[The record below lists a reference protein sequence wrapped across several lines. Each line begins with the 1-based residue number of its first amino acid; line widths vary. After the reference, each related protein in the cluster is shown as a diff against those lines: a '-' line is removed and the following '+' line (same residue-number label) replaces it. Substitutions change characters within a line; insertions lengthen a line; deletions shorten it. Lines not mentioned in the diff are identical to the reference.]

1 MQENLNSDVQRA
13 EALNSQ
19 GNDGI
24 STSVGIGNS
33 KLFRYDNI
41 ETVKKHINNVVRLGG
56 SGKVIRGIKN
66 LKIAA
71 GDVVDTKPQSEIGQ
85 VKPAACKGD
94 KTKTQLRRGQII
106 FGSVSLAHHKNV
118 EDPTSSFVLNLF
130 APILMALKTGEARK
144 YPYLHAAVY
153 AGKFNGCHYVIEN
166 GGGIPMFDH
175 LGMIS
180 AVPMEKAF
188 EEDTRFFIMSPPKD
202 SEGNSTRH
210 LLLQRALACLG
221 TFYHYH
227 MRSVNCEVFAMTL
240 MKLEPKFE
248 PVQTDPN
255 ILRPSK
261 GHGMTDDKMDEDQAR
276 FLKFHQALLQK
287 LEWYQDNTIL
297 TLDYYLKKKVD
308 KDQRAKAT
316 QRCHDAD
323 VLNNACRIPW
333 WVEMDKDYESFAD
346 AVKQQN
352 LEEVQ
357 ALINK
362 GLNIY
367 GNLRGESMNAIKYA
381 SAMGYT
387 KLAKLLEK
395 NGAQR

>member
-1 MQENLNSDVQRA
+1 MDKNLESHVQKAENINSLGKGIPSIVGT
-13 EALNSQ
+13 
-19 GNDGI
+19 GN
-24 STSVGIGNS
+24 T
-33 KLFRYDNI
+33 KAFRYDSPESI
-41 ETVKKHINNVVRLGG
+41 KKHIKNLVSPGG
-56 SGKVIRGIKN
+56 SAKVIRGIKK
-66 LKIAA
+66 LQTAA
-71 GDVVDTKPQSEIGQ
+71 GDTDETKPQLNKRKMAA
-85 VKPAACKGD
+85 KP
-94 KTKTQLRRGQII
+94 QLRKGQII
-106 FGSVSLAHHKNV
+106 FGSVSVSHHMGVDN
-118 EDPTSSFVLNLF
+118 PFSSFFLNLL
-130 APILMALKTGEARK
+130 APFLLGVKTGEARK
-144 YPYLHAAVY
+144 FPYLHAAVY
-153 AGKFNGCHYVIEN
+153 AGKFDGCHYVIEN
-166 GGGIPMFDH
+166 GGFFGWNN

-188 EEDTRFFIMSPPKD
+188 EEDARFFIMSPPKD
-202 SEGNSTRH
+202 SDGNSTRH
-210 LLLQRALACLG
+210 LILQRALACLG

-255 ILRPSK
+255 VLRHSK
-261 GHGMTDDKMDEDQAR
+261 GHGMTDEKMDEDQTR

-287 LEWYQDNTIL
+287 LKWYQDNTIL
-297 TLDYYLKKKVD
+297 TLHYYLKKKVD

-316 QRCHDAD
+316 ERCHDAD

-333 WVEMDKDYESFAD
+333 WVKMDKDYDSFAD

-362 GLNIY
+362 GLNIH
-367 GNLRGESMNAIKYA
+367 GNLRGESMNAINYA
-381 SAMGYT
+381 VANGFT
-387 KLAKLLEK
+387 ILAELLEK